1 MVYLVATMTS
11 TWNNTSRTEILL
23 TKTDG
28 STVIL
33 QKGDFISYEGHELGV
48 RIESL
53 CGREEGPIGITYLP
67 WRGTRW
73 ATPQFSFRGDA
84 RFLICRPTGLPHFG
98 IHPNWDTVVKIKN
111 PETL

>member
-1 MVYLVATMTS
+1 MTS
-11 TWNNTSRTEILL
+11 TWNNVDRTEILL
-23 TKTDG
+23 TKADG
-28 STVIL
+28 SQVTIR
-33 QKGDFISYEGHELGV
+33 KGDYISYEGHELGV

-67 WRGTRW
+67 WRGERW

-98 IHPNWDTVVKIKN
+98 IHPNWETVIKIKN
-111 PETL
+111 PEVI

>member
-1 MVYLVATMTS
+1 MVNLVATMTS
-11 TWNNTSRTEILL
+11 TWNNTARTEILL
-23 TKTDG
+23 TKEDG

-98 IHPNWDTVVKIKN
+98 IHPNWNTVTKIKN
-111 PETL
+111 PEA